1 MSNQE
6 EPKYKKV
13 AEGAEQ
19 LSLGVSIVVAVLI
32 GVGLGL
38 LMKKYIGY
46 PWLLWVGVFWGIAA
60 ALLNVYK
67 AYKRQVK
74 EYDEFKDDV
83 RYKQYQNQNDED
95 KDE

>member
-95 KDE
+95 EDE